1 MTAYV
6 VSGELGVDV
15 FAQVDDVT
23 TPAHPVGKV
32 VTLSDGTKW
41 IYLKASATIA
51 QYDAC
56 VSVDNATTQGL
67 TSTLGLRG
75 MAICIAQ
82 QEFVSG
88 EYGWFLIAN
97 PLAVTDYKVNVA
109 QSCAVDVKLATTA
122 TAGVLDDT
130 TAGTVLRVDGI
141 VLTDTNT
148 TSTTSPRTFRTSHYP
163 LGWGAV

>member
-1 MTAYV
+1 MVYPITGLIGADVTA
-6 VSGELGVDV
+6 SP
-15 FAQVDDVT
+15 VT
-23 TPAHPVGKV
+23 TPGFPVGTR
-32 VTLSDGTKW
+32 VTCNDGTQW
-41 IYLKASATIA
+41 VYLKASATIA

-82 QEFVSG
+82 QAYAASD
-88 EYGWFLIAN
+88 YGWFLVSN
-97 PLAVTDYKVNVA
+97 PLGDTTWKVKTA
-109 QSCAVDVKLATTA
+109 ASCAVDIKLATTA

-148 TSTTSPRTFRTSHYP
+148 TSTTSARTFRTSHAP
-163 LGWGAV
+163 LSWGAV